1 MRNILRRLSSPFNNL
16 LLLLHNLL
24 PNRHH
29 GVPFLRPST
38 ILLDLLKHDRVDILV
53 DRPPHHLSHHAPKH
67 PTIEV
72 DLLHA
77 VLEVCRRRDRR
88 VVARVDVGEDGV
100 ANKVPADFAVQV
112 KGVHRVMDVEG
123 EFEGGRRGAEES
135 VREDEGFWVIDV
147 VLVDSSDDDFS
158 CTFVDAEMEE
168 ELGGLEAAFGW
179 EPEVAV

>member
-1 MRNILRRLSSPFNNL
+1 
-16 LLLLHNLL
+16 
-24 PNRHH
+24 
-29 GVPFLRPST
+29 
-38 ILLDLLKHDRVDILV
+38 
-53 DRPPHHLSHHAPKH
+53 
-67 PTIEV
+67 
-72 DLLHA
+72 

-88 VVARVDVGEDGV
+88 IVARVDVGEDGV